1 MLIVST
7 SGCSLLLKKGSRCCS
22 LTNICWLMI
31 ACDRMISIR
40 EKEAHLQLQRQEL
53 ADKEFIF
60 ESERSASVLMRHK
73 SCAHSVVFAKFS
85 EILVGIY
92 QRRPWWVKHTI
103 YRFLPRSNVIPEVD
117 CCIVAFSSEWPPFK
131 SDQGRESGCNCYG
144 LEFRIRL
151 TML

>member
-1 MLIVST
+1 
-7 SGCSLLLKKGSRCCS
+7 
-22 LTNICWLMI
+22 MI

-92 QRRPWWVKHTI
+92 QRRP
-103 YRFLPRSNVIPEVD
+103 
-117 CCIVAFSSEWPPFK
+117 
-131 SDQGRESGCNCYG
+131 
-144 LEFRIRL
+144 
-151 TML
+151 